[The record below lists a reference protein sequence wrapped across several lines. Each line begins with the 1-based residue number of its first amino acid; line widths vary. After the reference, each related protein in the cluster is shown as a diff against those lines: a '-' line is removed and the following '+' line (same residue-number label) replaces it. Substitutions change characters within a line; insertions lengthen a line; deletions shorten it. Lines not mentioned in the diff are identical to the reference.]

1 MSDEDQVDTIDLS
14 FELPR
19 DTVVEVTPEEVD
31 PQEDIATM
39 EQPALSAAPL

>member
-1 MSDEDQVDTIDLS
+1 MSDEDQVDTIDLA

-19 DTVVEVTPEEVD
+19 DTVVEVPLDEVD

-39 EQPALSAAPL
+39 EQPALSSAPV